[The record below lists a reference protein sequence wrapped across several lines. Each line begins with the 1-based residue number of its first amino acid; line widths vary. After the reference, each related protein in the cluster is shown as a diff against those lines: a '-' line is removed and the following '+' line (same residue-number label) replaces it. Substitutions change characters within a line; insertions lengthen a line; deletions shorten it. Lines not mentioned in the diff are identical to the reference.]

1 MPNYVVNK
9 LKVQGDKQ
17 KVKELFDFIKSDD
30 GFCMDFNKITPMPK
44 WVYNKDLS
52 EKDEEKYG
60 KENCWLEWRRKN
72 WGTKWNA
79 IKAEKSYYFNP
90 SEPKEDTIF
99 FETAWSGVP
108 TLISKLGFIFPT
120 VIIDYYWCD
129 EDFGYNVGHITIQD
143 TKVIGGTLEGG
154 SPEAFDLACEIS
166 NTTLRDHCYNENY
179 EYDESLEEEN

>member
-52 EKDEEKYG
+52 SKDEEKYG
-60 KENCWLEWRRKN
+60 KENCWLEWCRKN

-79 IKAEKSYYFNP
+79 IKAEKSYYFKP
-90 SEPKEDTIF
+90 SEPKDRK
-99 FETAWSGVP
+99 SV
-108 TLISKLGFIFPT
+108 
-120 VIIDYYWCD
+120 V
-129 EDFGYNVGHITIQD
+129 
-143 TKVIGGTLEGG
+143 
-154 SPEAFDLACEIS
+154 
-166 NTTLRDHCYNENY
+166 
-179 EYDESLEEEN
+179 